1 MSGLDEMH
9 AIALNAQRGT
19 PCWVRSKT
27 RGLSAEDADTLDAAL
42 GDSGIM
48 SSTISTWLDRRG
60 VRVGQQ
66 SIGRHR
72 RGVCAC
78 DRG

>member
-9 AIALNAQRGT
+9 AIALDAQRGT

-27 RGLSAEDADTLDAAL
+27 GGLSAEDADTLDAAL
-42 GDSGIM
+42 GDSSIM

-66 SIGRHR
+66 SISRHR

>member
-1 MSGLDEMH
+1 MSGLDEMR
-9 AIALNAQRGT
+9 AIALDAQRGT
-19 PCWVRSKT
+19 PCWVRAKT
-27 RGLSAEDADTLDAAL
+27 SGLTAEDAATLGQAL
-42 GDSGIM
+42 ADSGIM

-66 SIGRHR
+66 SISRHR

>member
-1 MSGLDEMH
+1 MSGLDEMR
-9 AIALNAQRGT
+9 AIARAAQRGT
-19 PCWVRSKT
+19 RCWVTT
-27 RGLSAEDADTLDAAL
+27 RTSSLTAEDAATLGQAL
-42 GDSGIM
+42 TDSGIM
-48 SSTISTWLDRRG
+48 SSTIATWLDRRG

-66 SIGRHR
+66 SISRHR